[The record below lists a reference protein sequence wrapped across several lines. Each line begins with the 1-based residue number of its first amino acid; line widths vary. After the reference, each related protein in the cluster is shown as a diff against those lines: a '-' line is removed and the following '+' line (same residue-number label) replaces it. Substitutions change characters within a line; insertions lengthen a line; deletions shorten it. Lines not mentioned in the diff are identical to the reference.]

1 MAALLASDQGG
12 NEASLQATVNIIAIV
27 LAYLAV
33 TLFVVIGPGMEL
45 PLGVLLAIP
54 APILLLQ
61 TLQMVLAAGVVARS
75 ASAERIE
82 EALSRHLTPGA
93 PIAEDFKD
101 GRIGSRTS
109 GRITDIRHVGGI
121 GAVTA
126 QAPYVGFYLL
136 SMLFTAYV
144 LYRAFI
150 LAGGDSGLRLVCV
163 VAVAAYSTYVALFAV
178 AALKSFGAAADPDG
192 VSPQMQVGTRGSQF
206 LGMSVSAAAAL
217 GVLLQAA
224 QPEDRTP
231 LWMYFTVWAAIV
243 SGAGWFL
250 QTAFSQRVATR
261 LIAAT
266 GSTGSYISAIVYWL
280 ILFPVNGFGTH
291 PVTIAANLVLHFL
304 LPLLILL
311 RMSIGARSWE
321 VRAAW
326 LRLSFLLPIAF
337 VVVALAAGSV
347 TGTPSPYVFLRPHE
361 SLQLFLAF
369 CAIFAAVWLFALR
382 LWAPRG
388 KGGKPSLVSA
398 NYPGVGNGL
407 RARS

>member
-1 MAALLASDQGG
+1 MSNLVKRLAGLGDCVWPHSPSEPPVSSAPPVAVNDTATEVDALAALLASDQGG
-12 NEASLQATVNIIAIV
+12 NEASLQATVNIIAVV
-27 LAYLAV
+27 LAYLAG

-93 PIAEDFKD
+93 PIAEDFED

-163 VAVAAYSTYVALFAV
+163 VAVAAYSTYLALFAV

-192 VSPQMQVGTRGSQF
+192 VSPQMQVGNSRLSISGHVSLSSGRTRSPAPSGPTRG
-206 LGMSVSAAAAL
+206 
-217 GVLLQAA
+217 
-224 QPEDRTP
+224 PH
-231 LWMYFTVWAAIV
+231 
-243 SGAGWFL
+243 
-250 QTAFSQRVATR
+250 TAVD
-261 LIAAT
+261 
-266 GSTGSYISAIVYWL
+266 
-280 ILFPVNGFGTH
+280 
-291 PVTIAANLVLHFL
+291 VLHGLGRDRERRRLVPTDSVQPAGCHSVDCCDWIDWIRYFRNRL
-304 LPLLILL
+304 LAHPLP
-311 RMSIGARSWE
+311 RERFWDA
-321 VRAAW
+321 
-326 LRLSFLLPIAF
+326 
-337 VVVALAAGSV
+337 
-347 TGTPSPYVFLRPHE
+347 PSNH
-361 SLQLFLAF
+361 
-369 CAIFAAVWLFALR
+369 
-382 LWAPRG
+382 RG
-388 KGGKPSLVSA
+388 
-398 NYPGVGNGL
+398 
-407 RARS
+407 